1 MPDALSPLA
10 FWTVAPG
17 RGEIRPA
24 ALGEGEVSVRALCS
38 GISRGTETLVFRG
51 LVPLELHAAM
61 RCPHQ
66 EGDFP
71 GPVKYGYSLV
81 GVAEDGPLAGQRIFC
96 LHPHQTRLRVPA
108 TDLLPLPD
116 GVPERRAVLA
126 ANLETAVNVLW
137 DALPPVGVR
146 AAVVGG
152 GVVGCLTAFILSRM
166 PGAEVQLI
174 DVNPARAAVAARLD
188 VPFVRPEDAAGDRD
202 LVVHASGS
210 AEGLATAL
218 GLAGF
223 EATVVE
229 ASWYGRGLVPAPL
242 GGAFHPQ
249 RLRLVSSQVGSVAPS
264 MRPRRSR
271 RDRLA
276 FALSLLTD
284 DRLDALI
291 TGETPFTD
299 LPAAMKRLSEAPGDE
314 LCHIVRYL

>member
-1 MPDALSPLA
+1 MPDA

-17 RGEIRPA
+17 LGEIRTA
-24 ALGEGEVSVRALCS
+24 GLGAGDVTVRALYS
-38 GISRGTETLVFRG
+38 GISRGTESLVFRG
-51 LVPLELHAAM
+51 LVPPELRTTM

-66 EGDFP
+66 EGEFP

-81 GVAEDGPLAGQRIFC
+81 GVAEDGPLAGRSVFC
-96 LHPHQTRLRVPA
+96 LHPHQTRLRVPVA
-108 TDLLPLPD
+108 DLLPLPA
-116 GVPERRAVLA
+116 GLPERRAVLA
-126 ANLETAVNVLW
+126 ANMETAVNVLW

-152 GVVGCLTAFILSRM
+152 GVVGCLTAYLLSRL

-174 DVNPARAAVAARLD
+174 DVNPARTAVAARLG
-188 VPFVRPEDAAGDRD
+188 VPFAPAAGAAGDRD

-210 AEGLATAL
+210 AAGLETAL

-229 ASWYGRGLVPAPL
+229 ASWYGDRPVPAPL
-242 GGAFHPQ
+242 GGAFHPR

-264 MRPRRSR
+264 QRPRRGH

-276 FALSLLTD
+276 LALALLAD
-284 DRLDALI
+284 ERLDALI
-291 TGETPFTD
+291 TGETPFPD
-299 LPAAMKRLSEAPGDE
+299 LPATMRRLSEGPGDE
-314 LCHIVRYL
+314 LCHAVRYT